1 MRLASM
7 RRFVPVAIVGILLA
21 GILSDPY
28 TYSRDGS
35 DAIRSAPIWQLG
47 FAILDVG
54 ALLAIVALSI
64 RGKSRGALF
73 LVVLETL
80 YYFGGNTILYLR
92 DGPSR
97 FVHGLGAESNLGEH
111 VIVVVLRLCLIL
123 FMVRMP
129 VPTDRLSGRV

>member
-1 MRLASM
+1 VTLLRRL
-7 RRFVPVAIVGILLA
+7 VPVAIVGILLA

-28 TYSRDGS
+28 TYARNGS
-35 DAIRSAPIWQLG
+35 DAVFPAPVWQLG

-64 RGKSRGALF
+64 RGKARGGLF
-73 LVVLETL
+73 LVVVETL
-80 YYFGGNTILYLR
+80 YYLSGNAILYLR

-97 FVHGLGAESNLGEH
+97 FVHGFGAESNLGEH

-123 FMVRMP
+123 FMIVKP
-129 VPTDRLSGRV
+129 ASSEVGQT

>member
-1 MRLASM
+1 MLLRRL
-7 RRFVPVAIVGILLA
+7 VPVAIVGILLA

-28 TYSRDGS
+28 TYARDGS
-35 DAIRSAPIWQLG
+35 DAIRSVPIWQLG

-54 ALLAIVALSI
+54 TLLAIVALSI
-64 RGKSRGALF
+64 RGKARGALF

-80 YYFGGNTILYLR
+80 YYVAGNAVLYLR

-111 VIVVVLRLCLIL
+111 VIVLVLGVYLIL
-123 FMVRMP
+123 FLVVKP
-129 VPTDRLSGRV
+129 ASSEVGQT

>member
-1 MRLASM
+1 MHPRVLLRRL
-7 RRFVPVAIVGILLA
+7 VPVAIVGILLA

-35 DAIRSAPIWQLG
+35 DAIRSAPTWQLG

-54 ALLAIVALSI
+54 TLLAIAALCI
-64 RGKSRGALF
+64 RGKGRGALF
-73 LVVLETL
+73 LVAVETL
-80 YYFGGNTILYLR
+80 YYLGGNTILYLR

-97 FVHGLGAESNLGEH
+97 FVHGFGAESNLGEH

-123 FMVRMP
+123 FIVMNPASNDVGK
-129 VPTDRLSGRV
+129 T

>member
-1 MRLASM
+1 VLLRRL
-7 RRFVPVAIVGILLA
+7 VPVAIVGILLA

-28 TYSRDGS
+28 TYARDGS
-35 DAIRSAPIWQLG
+35 DAIRSVPIWQLG

-54 ALLAIVALSI
+54 TLLAIVALSI
-64 RGKSRGALF
+64 RGKARGALF

-80 YYFGGNTILYLR
+80 YYVAGNAVLYLR

-111 VIVVVLRLCLIL
+111 VIVLVLGVYLIL
-123 FMVRMP
+123 FLVVKP
-129 VPTDRLSGRV
+129 ASSEVGQT

>member
-1 MRLASM
+1 MTLLRRL
-7 RRFVPVAIVGILLA
+7 VPVANVGILLA

-28 TYSRDGS
+28 TYARTGS
-35 DAIRSAPIWQLG
+35 DAVLPAPVWQLG

-64 RGKSRGALF
+64 RGRSRSALF
-73 LVVLETL
+73 LVVVETL
-80 YYFGGNTILYLR
+80 YYLSGNAILYLR

-97 FVHGLGAESNLGEH
+97 FVHGFGAESNLGEH

-123 FMVRMP
+123 FMIVEP
-129 VPTDRLSGRV
+129 ASSEVGQT

>member
-1 MRLASM
+1 MRPASM
-7 RRFVPVAIVGILLA
+7 RRLVPVAIVGILLA

-28 TYSRDGS
+28 TYALNGS
-35 DAIRSAPIWQLG
+35 DAVFPAPLWQLG

-54 ALLAIVALSI
+54 MLLAIVALSI
-64 RGKSRGALF
+64 RGKARGALF

-80 YYFGGNTILYLR
+80 YYVGGNTILYVR

-111 VIVVVLRLCLIL
+111 VIVLALRLCLIL
-123 FMVRMP
+123 FMVMKP
-129 VPTDRLSGRV
+129 AASDGAKL